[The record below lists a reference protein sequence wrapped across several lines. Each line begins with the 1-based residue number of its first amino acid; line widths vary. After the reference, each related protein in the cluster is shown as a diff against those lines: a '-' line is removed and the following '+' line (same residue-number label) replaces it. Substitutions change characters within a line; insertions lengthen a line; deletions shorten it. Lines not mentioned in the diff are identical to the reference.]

1 MNMKYKGFFLFFI
14 AVMAIVL
21 YASAY
26 VVDETEQAVV
36 TQFGKV
42 VSTPKEDPGLYFRI
56 PFIQQTNYFPKNLQ
70 EWDGDPGQIPTLDK
84 TYIWVDAFARWKITD
99 PVKFFQTVNNTFSAL
114 GRLDDIIDPAVRNFI
129 TSYSLIEAVRKS
141 NRELPLELEIGE
153 EEDSQ
158 KKQAM
163 GTYAIKTG
171 REEITKGILKQAQ
184 PKLDKF
190 GIELVDVKIK
200 RINYVDTVRKSVY
213 GRMIAER
220 RQIAE
225 KFRSEGKGEASKII
239 GEKDRDLKQI
249 TSEAYRTAQE
259 VKGKADAEATRVYA
273 EAYGLDPD
281 FYSFTRTLEIYNES
295 LDDKNSLVLSTDS
308 EFLKYFKA
316 YDGENMAEVSEMGI
330 HQGQLSLKAANEG
343 AVASQAD

>member
-1 MNMKYKGFFLFFI
+1 MKFKGIILFFMAI
-14 AVMAIVL
+14 VMIVL

-26 VVDETEQAVV
+26 VVDETKQAVV

-42 VSTPKEDPGLYFRI
+42 VSTPKVEPGLYFRI

-141 NRELPLELEIGE
+141 NRELPLDLEAGE
-153 EEDSQ
+153 EDASH
-158 KKQAM
+158 KKQV
-163 GTYAIKTG
+163 GTYDISTG
-171 REEITKGILKQAQ
+171 REKITQGILKQAQ

-190 GIELVDVKIK
+190 GIDLVDVKIK

-259 VKGKADAEATRVYA
+259 IKGKADAEATEIYA
-273 EAYGLDPD
+273 EAYGQDPD

-295 LDDKNSLVLSTDS
+295 LDDKTSLVLSTNS

-316 YDGENMAEVSEMGI
+316 YDGGNMAEVSEMEI